1 MIDEKPRVLCLM
13 ALFLIL
19 TGLGL
24 YAEGPDPSEAMKAT
38 DATMY
43 PPSFSMTATIT
54 TEQPGRDESTMKVEV
69 SRKEGL
75 GSFIEIVAPARSK
88 GTRLLQTA
96 SALWMYSPRAGSRT
110 PLRLSP
116 RESFQG
122 TAFSNNDV
130 GDPSWA
136 NDYKATLGGSAS
148 IDSPDFGK
156 VDVWIISGKALRHDV
171 PYGAIRIYLKKD
183 GMLPLKVEYDAK
195 SGLLLKTMELSD
207 YATVAGRLRPRRMIM
222 TTADGTGE
230 RSVVVISD
238 LRERNDLPDAM
249 FNQTWLTR

>member
-1 MIDEKPRVLCLM
+1 MINGKPRVLCLT
-13 ALFLIL
+13 AIFVVLG
-19 TGLGL
+19 GLGL
-24 YAEGPDPSEAMKAT
+24 YAEGPDPSEAMRTT

-54 TEQPGRDESTMKVEV
+54 TEQPGRDGSTMKMKV
-69 SRKEGL
+69 SHKAGL
-75 GSFIEIVAPARSK
+75 GSFIEIIAPARPK
-88 GTRLLQTA
+88 GTRFLQTA
-96 SALWMYSPRAGSRT
+96 NALWMYSPRAGSRT

-122 TAFSNNDV
+122 SAFSNNDV
-130 GDPSWA
+130 GEPFWA
-136 NDYKATLGGSAS
+136 NDYEATFGGSTS

-171 PYGAIRIYLKKD
+171 PYGAIHIYLKKD
-183 GMLPLKVEYDAK
+183 DMLPLKVEYDAK

-207 YATVAGRLRPRRMIM
+207 YATVAGRLRPCRMVM